1 MTLQASHFP
10 TKQNSEQYAGIEGNN
25 IGQSETIVNVNKN
38 QGSSGIFQSL
48 TSVMQRPIIQDINS
62 QNLLKRL
69 ESGSSDNQ
77 LKQNFASRQSQQQ
90 TKRRDDPSNLAQVGH
105 DHRQQNNSPKTKKQN
120 LLNQTSLHV
129 DDPRQQHS
137 RLSQISHSLH
147 NGHYLNQPVSKTPVT
162 GYQTLD
168 SMGDMSSHELKIP
181 VNPDTE
187 RGVSK
192 SIFYGTQKIANLNN
206 EIQRYS
212 NDQIAQ
218 A

>member
-90 TKRRDDPSNLAQVGH
+90 TKRRDDPSNLA
-105 DHRQQNNSPKTKKQN
+105 
-120 LLNQTSLHV
+120 
-129 DDPRQQHS
+129 
-137 RLSQISHSLH
+137 
-147 NGHYLNQPVSKTPVT
+147 
-162 GYQTLD
+162 
-168 SMGDMSSHELKIP
+168 
-181 VNPDTE
+181 
-187 RGVSK
+187 
-192 SIFYGTQKIANLNN
+192 
-206 EIQRYS
+206 
-212 NDQIAQ
+212 
-218 A
+218 

>member
-90 TKRRDDPSNLAQVGH
+90 TKRRDDPSNLAQVGN

-212 NDQIAQ
+212 ND
-218 A
+218 